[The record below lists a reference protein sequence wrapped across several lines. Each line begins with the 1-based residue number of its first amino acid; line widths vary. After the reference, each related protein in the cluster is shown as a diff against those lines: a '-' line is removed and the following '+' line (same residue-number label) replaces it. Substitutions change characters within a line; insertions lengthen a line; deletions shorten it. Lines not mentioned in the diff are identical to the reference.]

1 MPAIVSSHAMTMGP
15 AKMMDLASVI
25 LDSLAMTVPVI
36 SQKPFMIY
44 CKCFTR
50 FPDFANQSFDK
61 CFKKIIKHFQKI
73 IFLVPNSLVKQL
85 LVVEKSCAN

>member
-1 MPAIVSSHAMTMGP
+1 MPATVSSHAMIMGP

-25 LDSLAMTVPVI
+25 LDSSAMTVPVI
-36 SQKPFMIY
+36 SQKPFMIGAGIY

-61 CFKKIIKHFQKI
+61 CFKKLLY
-73 IFLVPNSLVKQL
+73 IFKNNFPCTQILG
-85 LVVEKSCAN
+85 